1 MRAAWNAAFEGCA
14 PLLRRLFPERWTRL
28 KQGLAELM
36 AARDAVVRDAWWQK
50 LQKPLDAFAVPMLV
64 DLSRELAAMGLR
76 DEAHRAAGHALFL
89 ATRRAR
95 ADELAQ
101 AHRARARLWLG
112 SPRRAE
118 AEPALATMCNA
129 DSLERDR
136 FAPVPCATDRVALS
150 LRNGRPKSARRAVAA
165 LWQRCAWS
173 AGGLAGGPQMA
184 KAARLIC
191 ESNASTLD
199 LLVRFETDP
208 DELAEAIAKHSA
220 TPFAPRGGARVW
232 TAFATETCQSRSDE
246 GRHAEALACVR
257 RLRAALP
264 PGDSNLGRALDF
276 VEASAHLALG
286 AHAEALALARKRG
299 DLGGTFVEAEVLIAR
314 GDISGA
320 EKLLSLIEAYLEKA
334 AAARAA
340 PRKTF
345 EARRLQPLREDLLNR
360 THAMFFRARIA
371 EHRSD
376 PALAGT
382 LLRATLRRLRDAGEA
397 LRSPMDP
404 EAETHA
410 SDRLVGSARSALIR
424 LAMAAHSQRPS
435 AESARAAWEAAERQR
450 GHRLESHLARHP
462 RLDASRW
469 LPPDLARREQ
479 GFIRRTRV
487 TRALLTWA
495 RHRGDTASA
504 SRLERLLARE
514 RAEHASFVDGLRHGT
529 SVAAAYAAL
538 RHPAIDPEALGLRAQ
553 ETLVQFHV
561 DEHAT
566 HRFVVRGGR
575 VVAETRPIG
584 RAQLAAWT
592 KRLLRPMRRAVAESL
607 PLSLTQK
614 LHDALLGGI
623 DGQGPL
629 LLVPDGPLWELPFE
643 VLVRRGPA
651 RTLRANQIH
660 AEPAPLPHRQKSSRG
675 STILESSS
683 FERPIGLERSIAYLP
698 SASWLRV
705 LRLRRAPPRA
715 RRRALIVGDVLYG
728 PEDDRCRTELA
739 RECTAR
745 FGEAQATP
753 RAIAFARETRGIRL
767 VSSGGAASS
776 KGASSPIARTD
787 FGSFAP
793 LPGTRAEAEHLRVA
807 ARAAGVEPVL
817 RLGADASESAIA
829 TLLSDPSIRI
839 AHLATHGVLSREI
852 PGVGQPALV
861 LAAEPAGSEEDGLLT
876 SREILARDV
885 RADLVVLSACKTQA
899 GATLAGEGPESLAY
913 AFLFAGAR
921 AVVGSLWSVE
931 DKASAELMRHFY
943 AEISRGVPVPEALR
957 RAREHLWNAGRQS
970 PFYWAPFVVIGG
982 A

>member
-1 MRAAWNAAFEGCA
+1 MRAAWNEAFEGCA
-14 PLLRRLFPERWTRL
+14 PLLRRLFPQRWARL

-36 AARDAVVRDAWWQK
+36 AARDDIVRNAWWQ
-50 LQKPLDAFAVPMLV
+50 QIPKPLDEFAVPMLV

-95 ADELAQ
+95 ADELSQ
-101 AHRARARLWLG
+101 AHRAQARLWLG

-118 AEPALATMCNA
+118 AEPALAALCNA

-136 FAPVPCATDRVALS
+136 FARVPCATDRVILS
-150 LRNGRPKSARRAVAA
+150 LRNGRPKSARRAIGA
-165 LWQRCAWS
+165 LLQRCAS
-173 AGGLAGGPQMA
+173 SGDGLAGGPHMA
-184 KAARLIC
+184 KLARLLC
-191 ESNASTLD
+191 EHNAWTLD

-208 DELAEAIAKHSA
+208 NELAEAIAKHTA
-220 TPFAPRGGARVW
+220 TPFAPRDGARAW
-232 TAFATETCQSRSDE
+232 TAFATETCQSRSDD

-264 PGDSNLGRALDF
+264 PGDSSVGRALDF

-299 DLGGTFVEAEVLIAR
+299 DIGGTFVEAEVLIAR

-320 EKLLSLIEAYLEKA
+320 EKLLSIIEAYLEKA
-334 AAARAA
+334 AAARST
-340 PRKTF
+340 PRNTF
-345 EARRLQPLREDLLNR
+345 EARSLQPLREDLLHR
-360 THAMFFRARIA
+360 AHMMFFRARIA
-371 EHRSD
+371 EHRKD

-382 LLRATLRRLRDAGEA
+382 LLRATLRRLWDAAEA
-397 LRSPMDP
+397 VRSPMDP
-404 EAETHA
+404 EAETYA

-424 LAMAAHSQRPS
+424 LAMAAHTQRPS

-469 LPPDLARREQ
+469 LSPDLARREQ
-479 GFIRRTRV
+479 GFVRRTRV

-495 RHRGDTASA
+495 RHRADAVTAA
-504 SRLERLLARE
+504 HLERLLARE
-514 RAEHASFVDGLRHGT
+514 QAEHASFVDGLRNST

-553 ETLVQFHV
+553 ETLIQFHV

-566 HRFVVRGGR
+566 YRFVVRGGR

-592 KRLLRPMRRAVAESL
+592 KRLLRPMRRATAESP

-614 LHDALLGGI
+614 LYAALLGGI
-623 DGQGPL
+623 DAQGPL

-643 VLVRRGPA
+643 MFVPRD
-651 RTLRANQIH
+651 
-660 AEPAPLPHRQKSSRG
+660 S
-675 STILESSS
+675 
-683 FERPIGLERSIAYLP
+683 ERPIGLERSIAYLP

-705 LRLRRAPPRA
+705 LRLRRAPPPA

-739 RECTAR
+739 RECAAR

-753 RAIAFARETRGIRL
+753 RAMAFARETRGIRL
-767 VSSGGAASS
+767 VSSGGGASS
-776 KGASSPIARTD
+776 KGASSPIARAD

-793 LPGTRAEAEHLRVA
+793 LPGTRAEAQHLRVA
-807 ARAAGVEPVL
+807 ARAWGVEPVL

-839 AHLATHGVLSREI
+839 AHLATHGVLSREL

-885 RADLVVLSACKTQA
+885 HADLVVLSACKTQA

-931 DKASAELMRHFY
+931 DQASSALMRRFY
-943 AEISRGVPVPEALR
+943 TEVSRGVPVPEALR

-970 PFYWAPFVVIGG
+970 PFYWAPFVVVGG
-982 A
+982 G